1 MFERILLATDGSPA
15 ADEALGY
22 ALDLAVRYGAQVI
35 VVYAYAPVHRSL
47 GSPFQDEYIESHTN
61 EGKRITGQAAEKLQE
76 ANVDVVL
83 EVLEGPAAD
92 AILRVADARK
102 CDLIVMGSR
111 GQGALTSMLLGSVS
125 HKVLSHAPVP
135 VLTVQN
141 PTETE

>member
-92 AILRVADARK
+92 AILRVADARA
-102 CDLIVMGSR
+102 S
-111 GQGALTSMLLGSVS
+111 ALEISD
-125 HKVLSHAPVP
+125 P
-135 VLTVQN
+135 VLEGDLKGEN
-141 PTETE
+141 R

>member
-22 ALDLAVRYGAQVI
+22 ALDLAVRYDAQVI
-35 VVYAYAPVHRSL
+35 VVYAYDPVHKSL
-47 GSPFQDEYIESHTN
+47 GSPFQDEYIESRMN
-61 EGKRITGQAAEKLQE
+61 EGKQMTNQAADRLQE
-76 ANVDVVL
+76 ANVDMVL

-111 GQGALTSMLLGSVS
+111 GQGALTSLLLGSVS

-135 VLTVQN
+135 VLTVRTSAEQ
-141 PTETE
+141 E

>member
-22 ALDLAVRYGAQVI
+22 ALDLAVRYDAQVI
-35 VVYAYAPVHRSL
+35 VVYAYDPVHKSL
-47 GSPFQDEYIESHTN
+47 GSPFQDEYIESHMN
-61 EGKRITGQAAEKLQE
+61 EGKQITEQAAQKLQE
-76 ANVDVVL
+76 ANVDV
-83 EVLEGPAAD
+83 VLEGPAAD

-111 GQGALTSMLLGSVS
+111 GQGALTSLLLGSVS

-135 VLTVQN
+135 VLTVRTPVEQ
-141 PTETE
+141 E